1 MSPGNRRNV
10 SAPGMPDLGF
20 DLLSSELPVRHTLGR
35 MHHPLLP
42 TAESAV
48 PTSSWWARP
57 VVRSGSDRA
66 FRFDGRLFWVFQ
78 VLFWIASTLS
88 LKVMIQTFFTVD
100 EEGVII
106 LGRILT
112 GVVITTLLHFAYQS
126 RWMEHFKT
134 WVKGSCIFLLNIGFC
149 FAGAAFWLEMIR
161 RGATELPAE
170 SPFLSMALARFYS
183 LVLWNIAYFGLS
195 FILNYHAL
203 KLEAAEAKLATRSGE
218 LQHLQSQLNP
228 HFLFNTLAL
237 LQNRIGPAS
246 PGQEVIQMLSE
257 HLRYS
262 LAQSKPLERLG
273 RELDALESYLEL
285 QRARF
290 ADQLDCYI
298 EASPAASRVLVPP
311 MLVQPLLEN
320 AFKFGP
326 RSSGM
331 PLRVAV
337 NASVR
342 DGELVIDV
350 TNSGRWVPPGGEGST
365 GTGLTNL
372 RRRLFLLLGE
382 SATLEIVKHPDA
394 VVAELRLPVLS
405 GAAGEV
411 SNLS

>member
-1 MSPGNRRNV
+1 
-10 SAPGMPDLGF
+10 MP
-20 DLLSSELPVRHTLGR
+20 
-35 MHHPLLP
+35 
-42 TAESAV
+42 A
-48 PTSSWWARP
+48 SSWWARP
-57 VVRSGSDRA
+57 VVRLGSDRP
-66 FRFDGRLFWVFQ
+66 FRFDARLFWFFQ

-88 LKVMIQTFFTVD
+88 LKVMISTFLSVD
-100 EEGVII
+100 QAGNII
-106 LGRILT
+106 FGRILT
-112 GVVITTLLHFAYQS
+112 GIAITTLLHFAYQS
-126 RWMEHFKT
+126 RWMERFKT
-134 WVKGSCIFLLNIGFC
+134 WVKWSSIILLNLGFC
-149 FAGAAFWLEMIR
+149 FAGAAFWVEMIR
-161 RGATELPAE
+161 RGVTELPAE
-170 SPFLSMALARFYS
+170 SPLLSMALARFYS
-183 LVLWNIAYFGLS
+183 LLLWNIAYFGLS

-203 KLEAAEAKLATRSGE
+203 KLEAAEAKLATRSSE

-273 RELDALESYLEL
+273 RELEALESYLEL

-342 DGELVIDV
+342 DGGLVIDV

-365 GTGLTNL
+365 GTGLANL

-382 SATLEIVKHPDA
+382 SATLEIVKHPDS
-394 VVAELRLPVLS
+394 VVVELRLPVLS
-405 GAAGEV
+405 GAAGEF

>member
-1 MSPGNRRNV
+1 V
-10 SAPGMPDLGF
+10 PDLWL
-20 DLLSSELPVRHTLGR
+20 DLLSFILSVC
-35 MHHPLLP
+35 HHPIKMNQSPFP
-42 TAESAV
+42 TAETTV
-48 PTSSWWARP
+48 PTLSWWARP
-57 VVRSGSDRA
+57 GVRLGGDRP
-66 FRFDGRLFWVFQ
+66 FRFDVRLFWVFQ
-78 VLFWIASTLS
+78 ILFWVASALS
-88 LKVMIQTFFTVD
+88 LKIMIKTFLPVD
-100 EEGVII
+100 EASMII

-112 GVVITTLLHFAYQS
+112 GLVMTTLLYFTCQS
-126 RWMEHFKT
+126 FWMERAKR
-134 WVKGSCIFLLNIGFC
+134 WVKWSSIFLLNIALC
-149 FAGAAFWLEMIR
+149 LAGAVFWVEMIR
-161 RGATELPAE
+161 RGAPEIPAE
-170 SPFLSMALARFYS
+170 SPFLSIALGRFYS
-183 LVLWNIAYFGLS
+183 LLLWNIAYFGFS
-195 FILNYHAL
+195 FILNYHSL
-203 KLEAAEAKLATRSGE
+203 KLEAAEAKLATRSSE

-237 LQNRIGPAS
+237 LQNRIGPTS

-290 ADQLDCYI
+290 AGQLDCYI
-298 EASPAASRVLVPP
+298 EASPAASKVLVPP

-350 TNSGRWVPPGGEGST
+350 TNSGRWVPPGGEGCT
-365 GTGLTNL
+365 GTGLANL
-372 RRRLFLLLGE
+372 RRRLSLLLGE
-382 SATLEIVKHPDA
+382 SATLEIVKHPDNVIA
-394 VVAELRLPVLS
+394 KLRLPVLS
-405 GAAGEV
+405 GEAGEF

>member
-1 MSPGNRRNV
+1 MR
-10 SAPGMPDLGF
+10 A
-20 DLLSSELPVRHTLGR
+20 
-35 MHHPLLP
+35 
-42 TAESAV
+42 
-48 PTSSWWARP
+48 
-57 VVRSGSDRA
+57 GSDRP
-66 FRFDGRLFWVFQ
+66 FRFDARLFWVFQ

-88 LKVMIQTFFTVD
+88 LKVMIKTFLPVD
-100 EEGVII
+100 EVSVII
-106 LGRILT
+106 LGRVLT
-112 GVVITTLLHFAYQS
+112 GVVMTTLLHFIYQS
-126 RWMEHFKT
+126 RWLERFKT
-134 WVKGSCIFLLNIGFC
+134 WVKWASLFLLNIGFC

-161 RGATELPAE
+161 GGATELPAE
-170 SPFLSMALARFYS
+170 SPFLSMVLARFYS
-183 LVLWNIAYFGLS
+183 LLLWNVAYFGIS
-195 FILNYHAL
+195 FILNYHTL
-203 KLEAAEAKLATRSGE
+203 KLEAAEARLATRSSE
-218 LQHLQSQLNP
+218 LQYLQSQLNP

-298 EASPAASRVLVPP
+298 EVSPAASRVWVPP

-342 DGELVIDV
+342 DGGLVIDV

-365 GTGLTNL
+365 GTGLANL

-382 SATLEIVKHPDA
+382 SATLEIVELPDT
-394 VVAELRLPVLS
+394 VAAQLRLPLLA
-405 GAAGEV
+405 GAAGEFP
-411 SNLS
+411 NLS

>member
-1 MSPGNRRNV
+1 
-10 SAPGMPDLGF
+10 
-20 DLLSSELPVRHTLGR
+20 VRLGR
-35 MHHPLLP
+35 NRPL
-42 TAESAV
+42 
-48 PTSSWWARP
+48 
-57 VVRSGSDRA
+57 
-66 FRFDGRLFWVFQ
+66 RFDARLFWIFQ
-78 VLFWIASTLS
+78 ALFWIASTFS
-88 LKVMIQTFFTVD
+88 LKVMIATFLPVD
-100 EEGVII
+100 QAGNII
-106 LGRILT
+106 YGRILT
-112 GVVITTLLHFAYQS
+112 GVVMTTLLHFAYQS
-126 RWMEHFKT
+126 RWMHRAKK
-134 WVKGSCIFLLNIGFC
+134 WVKWSSIFFLNIGFC
-149 FAGAAFWLEMIR
+149 FAGAAFWVEMIR

-183 LVLWNIAYFGLS
+183 LSLWNIAYFGLS
-195 FILNYHAL
+195 FILNYHTL
-203 KLEAAEAKLATRSGE
+203 KLESAEARLATRSSE
-218 LQHLQSQLNP
+218 LQQLQSQLNP

-262 LAQSKPLERLG
+262 LAQSKPLEPLG

-337 NASVR
+337 TASVR
-342 DGELVIDV
+342 GGELVIDV
-350 TNSGRWVPPGGEGST
+350 TNSGSWVPPGGKDST
-365 GTGLTNL
+365 GTGLANL

-382 SATLEIVKHPDA
+382 SATLEVVKHPDT
-394 VVAELRLPVLS
+394 VVAELRLPVLL